1 MSRQGEPGGASPLW
15 KKEAGVTNEELGF
28 SYDTTGIDRDQILA
42 AAAVRVDAIEQGMGE
57 LPPVLSELPA
67 PTEAGNLLRD
77 LKSDRAEFAGF
88 PEIYRITDKS
98 FLKADVPVPVAFSQ
112 LAKRYNFYWV
122 YFPLVLFPAHNAAFN
137 RLELAVKFS
146 ASAGEPHLQPKA
158 YQILP
163 NQQFQTLIEANQG
176 AEVRLDEQLQFQV
189 KPVDINTP
197 LGGAGGSVAA
207 KAAGQAGLVV
217 GPFVYKVKRAKI
229 QHTAPGAESVFWRL
243 DGAEFFQ
250 EDAPEFIVVVQ
261 VPKEAKEVRVQ
272 GELAAYRS
280 FNFFSAGLRDAI
292 SQLSGGVGNWLRGG
306 APVSSTAS
314 YDLTPRL

>member
-197 LGGAGGSVAA
+197 
-207 KAAGQAGLVV
+207 
-217 GPFVYKVKRAKI
+217 
-229 QHTAPGAESVFWRL
+229 PGAESVFWRL

-280 FNFFSAGLRDAI
+280 FNFFSASLRDAI

-314 YDLTPRL
+314 YDLSPRL